1 MQLLTSPW
9 LESFE
14 LFARSIK
21 RSALLVS
28 PFIGSMPLQ
37 ILSSILPRDR
47 LAQIEILTNLSV
59 ANLVEGSTSA
69 RAIADFCH
77 WLPGTKVRHLP
88 GLHAKVYIAD
98 ERQAIV
104 TSANLTEG
112 GVRRNYEYGIAL
124 TEPALVASISRD
136 LRCYGDLGVAISL
149 AHLDQLA
156 RISEDLQSR
165 RAQLVE
171 SATRTLRHE
180 FQSRVEAATETLR
193 ELRARPGESTN
204 SIFARTILHLLRR
217 SPLMTRE
224 IHPLVQSIH
233 PDLCDDTIDRIIN
246 GVRFGKRWK
255 HMVRNAQQTL
265 KEQGLISF
273 DGRRWHLV

>member
-1 MQLLTSPW
+1 MSPW

-14 LFARSIK
+14 AFARSI
-21 RSALLVS
+21 RQSALLVS

-37 ILSSILPRDR
+37 TLNSILPRDR

-59 ANLVEGSTSA
+59 TNLVEGSTSA
-69 RAIADFCH
+69 HAIADFCR
-77 WLPGTKVRHLP
+77 WLPITKVRHLP

-112 GVRRNYEYGIAL
+112 GLRRNYEYGIVL
-124 TEPALVASISRD
+124 TEPALVASIARD
-136 LRCYGDLGVAISL
+136 LRSYGELGIAISL
-149 AHLDQLA
+149 AQVDELA
-156 RISEDLQSR
+156 RISEDLQTR
-165 RAQLVE
+165 RSQLVE
-171 SATRTLRHE
+171 SATQTLRHE

-204 SIFARTILHLLRR
+204 SIFARTILYLLRR
-217 SPLMTRE
+217 DPLTTRE

-233 PDLCDDTIDRIIN
+233 PDLCDDTIDRVIN
-246 GVRFGKRWK
+246 GVHFGKRWK
-255 HMVRNAQQTL
+255 HMVRNAQQSL
-265 KEQGLISF
+265 KSQGLICF
-273 DGRRWHLV
+273 DGRRWQLI